1 MRASDNSSFRDAGQ
15 DLRVKPETV
24 TSQTAAKIRQAISS
38 GRFRPGERLVES
50 NLCQL
55 MGVSRTTIRETLRRL
70 EAEQLVVN
78 SPNVGPS
85 VAVIDWKAA
94 EQIYEVR
101 ALLEG
106 EAAALC
112 AQRVS
117 PEILAE
123 IRRALEG
130 FEKAVEQRDP
140 DERVHTTE
148 AFYEAILR
156 GCGNDVLADAVTR
169 LNARVSLLRATS
181 MSRSGRATESAA
193 ELRRMYSEIAK
204 GDSEGARTAAKEHVR
219 SAASA
224 ARQVFA
230 DQSGDRP

>member
-1 MRASDNSSFRDAGQ
+1 MRASDNPTLKDASQ

-24 TSQTAAKIRQAISS
+24 TSQTAAKLRQAISS

-50 NLCQL
+50 SLCHL

-70 EAEQLVVN
+70 EAEHLVVN

-85 VAVIDWKAA
+85 VAVIDWEAA
-94 EQIYEVR
+94 QQIYEVR

-106 EAAALC
+106 EAVALC
-112 AQRVS
+112 AERVS
-117 PEILAE
+117 PETLAE

-130 FEKAVEQRDP
+130 FETAVEQQDS
-140 DERVHTTE
+140 EGRVNTTE
-148 AFYEAILR
+148 QFYDAILK
-156 GCGNDVLADAVTR
+156 GCRNDVLADAVKR
-169 LNARVSLLRATS
+169 MNARVSLLRATS
-181 MSRSGRATESAA
+181 MSRSGRSRESSA
-193 ELRRMYSEIAK
+193 ELRRIYTEIAK
-204 GDSEGARTAAKEHVR
+204 GDPEGARSAAKDHVR

-230 DQSGDRP
+230 EQNADQP

>member
-1 MRASDNSSFRDAGQ
+1 
-15 DLRVKPETV
+15 
-24 TSQTAAKIRQAISS
+24 
-38 GRFRPGERLVES
+38 
-50 NLCQL
+50 

-70 EAEQLVVN
+70 EAEHLVVN

-85 VAVIDWKAA
+85 VAIIDWKAA

-117 PEILAE
+117 PDVLAE

-130 FEKAVEQRDP
+130 FEDAVEQSDSEGRIQ
-140 DERVHTTE
+140 TTE
-148 AFYEAILR
+148 AFYDAILK
-156 GCGNDVLADAVTR
+156 GCGNDILADAVRR

-181 MSRSGRATESAA
+181 MSRSGRSTESAV

-204 GDSEGARTAAKEHVR
+204 GDAEGARSAAKDHVR

-230 DQSGDRP
+230 DQSTNPA

>member
-130 FEKAVEQRDP
+130 FEQAVEQQDP
-140 DERVHTTE
+140 EERVHTTE

-156 GCGNDVLADAVTR
+156 GCGNDVLADSVMR

>member
-1 MRASDNSSFRDAGQ
+1 
-15 DLRVKPETV
+15 
-24 TSQTAAKIRQAISS
+24 
-38 GRFRPGERLVES
+38 
-50 NLCQL
+50 
-55 MGVSRTTIRETLRRL
+55 
-70 EAEQLVVN
+70 
-78 SPNVGPS
+78 

-140 DERVHTTE
+140 EERVRTTE
-148 AFYEAILR
+148 AFYEAILK

-204 GDSEGARTAAKEHVR
+204 GDIEGARTAAKEHVR

-230 DQSGDRP
+230 DQSADRP

>member
-140 DERVHTTE
+140 EERVHTTE

>member
-1 MRASDNSSFRDAGQ
+1 MRASDNSVPRDAGQ

-24 TSQTAAKIRQAISS
+24 TSQTAAKLRQAISS

-50 NLCQL
+50 SLCQL

-70 EAEQLVVN
+70 EAEHLVVN

-85 VAVIDWKAA
+85 VAVIDWEAA
-94 EQIYEVR
+94 QQIYDVR
-101 ALLEG
+101 SLLEG
-106 EAAALC
+106 EAVALC
-112 AQRVS
+112 AQRAS

-130 FEKAVEQRDP
+130 FEDAVEQQDSEGRII
-140 DERVHTTE
+140 TTE
-148 AFYEAILR
+148 AFYEAILK
-156 GCGNDVLADAVTR
+156 GCKNEVLADALRR

-181 MSRSGRATESAA
+181 MSRSGRATESSA
-193 ELRRMYSEIAK
+193 ELRRMYTEIAK
-204 GDSEGARTAAKEHVR
+204 GDPEGARSAAKDHVR

-230 DQSGDRP
+230 DQSADQP

>member
-1 MRASDNSSFRDAGQ
+1 MHPSDNSSPRDAGQ
-15 DLRVKPETV
+15 DLRVRPETV

-70 EAEQLVVN
+70 EAEHLVVN

-106 EAAALC
+106 EAVALC

-117 PEILAE
+117 PDVLAE

-130 FEKAVEQRDP
+130 FETAVEKSDA
-140 DERVHTTE
+140 EARVQTTE
-148 AFYEAILR
+148 AFYEAILK
-156 GCGNDVLADAVTR
+156 GCGNDVLADAVRR

-181 MSRSGRATESAA
+181 MSRSGRATESTA

-204 GDSEGARTAAKEHVR
+204 GDAEGARSAARDHVR

-230 DQSGDRP
+230 DQSADRA

>member
-1 MRASDNSSFRDAGQ
+1 MGASDNSTFRDVGQ

-70 EAEQLVVN
+70 EAEHLVVN

-140 DERVHTTE
+140 EERVHTTE
-148 AFYEAILR
+148 AFYEAILK

-204 GDSEGARTAAKEHVR
+204 GDVEGARTAAKEHVR

-230 DQSGDRP
+230 DQSADRP

>member
-1 MRASDNSSFRDAGQ
+1 MRASDNSSFRDAGH

-140 DERVHTTE
+140 EERVHTTE

-156 GCGNDVLADAVTR
+156 GCGNDVLADSVMR

>member
-1 MRASDNSSFRDAGQ
+1 MGASDNSTFRDVGQ

-70 EAEQLVVN
+70 EAEHLVVN

-130 FEKAVEQRDP
+130 FEKAVEERDP
-140 DERVHTTE
+140 EERVHTTE
-148 AFYEAILR
+148 AFYEAILK

-204 GDSEGARTAAKEHVR
+204 GDVEGARTAAKEHVR

-230 DQSGDRP
+230 DQSADRP

>member
-1 MRASDNSSFRDAGQ
+1 MRSSDNPSLRDSSQ

-70 EAEQLVVN
+70 EAEHLVVN
-78 SPNVGPS
+78 APNVGPS
-85 VAVIDWKAA
+85 VAVIDWEAA

-106 EAAALC
+106 EAVALC

-123 IRRALEG
+123 IGRALDG
-130 FEKAVEQRDP
+130 FEDAVEQQDS
-140 DERVHTTE
+140 ERRLNTTE
-148 AFYEAILR
+148 SFYEAILK
-156 GCGNDVLADAVTR
+156 GCRNEVLADAVRR

-181 MSRSGRATESAA
+181 MSRSGRANESTT
-193 ELRRMYSEIAK
+193 ELRRIYTEIAK
-204 GDSEGARTAAKEHVR
+204 GDPEGARSAAKDHVR

-230 DQSGDRP
+230 DQSANQS